1 MEKSLE
7 FDSDVMRYGPEE
19 DRWVRFLEC
28 SSSLQLIDLSA
39 ESVQSASLALEGVD
53 HVHRS
58 DRLALRVLAV
68 RHRITNHVLQEHL
81 QLVEFDGELPFF
93 EPTLSTPR
101 VSS

>member
-1 MEKSLE
+1 MVVVLKRTVGLDFRSALLL
-7 FDSDVMRYGPEE
+7 FSP
-19 DRWVRFLEC
+19 
-28 SSSLQLIDLSA
+28 IDLSA

-68 RHRITNHVLQEHL
+68 RHRVTNHVLQEHL